1 MGIFDSLFNSTP
13 KKPSFPPLSLYNT
26 LGKEKQEFSLAPTAQ
41 QVRMYNCGPTV
52 YGRQHIGNLSA
63 AVFANTIRRVL
74 EMNGYSVK
82 QVINITDF
90 GHLSSDADEG
100 EDKMAKGLKKE
111 GKKFT
116 MENMHELATKYME
129 LYFEDIRMLDID
141 TEKVIFPRASDYV
154 PAMIAMIKTLEEKSY
169 AYATSDGVY
178 FDTARFQGYG
188 ALGGIDTANLKE
200 GARVAANPEKHN
212 PTDFALW
219 KFSAGHGGKN
229 LGWDSPWGK
238 GFPGWHLEC
247 SAMINSILG
256 KQIDIHTGGI
266 EHIATHHNNEIAQ
279 SEAVT
284 GKKPL
289 SRFWMHRAHI
299 QMGNAKI
306 AKSSGNVA
314 YLSDVIEKGIHPL
327 ALRYWFLTSH
337 YRQTSNFTW
346 EAVEA
351 AQTAFLRLHEKMND
365 VRAQQDIP
373 VLERFRTAF
382 IERLNDDLDTPGAIA
397 LLWET
402 IKDDS
407 IAPEQLKAIF
417 LFADE
422 ALGIGFKIPDER
434 LNAMLNSGET
444 ETRLDDLPNEIK
456 VLLEKRGDARAEKD
470 FKKADKLREELE
482 EKGYTVKDSPGGPQ
496 VFAKP

>member
-1 MGIFDSLFNSTP
+1 MGFFDSFFKTAAGVKSSSSLF
-13 KKPSFPPLSLYNT
+13 FYNT
-26 LGKEKQEFSLAPTAQ
+26 LAKENQELSIPATAQ
-41 QVRMYNCGPTV
+41 HVRMYNCGPTV

-90 GHLSSDADEG
+90 GHLSSDGDEG

-111 GKKFT
+111 GRKFT

-129 LYFEDIRMLDID
+129 LYFDDIKMLNID
-141 TEKVIFPRASDYV
+141 TEKIIFPRASDYV

-169 AYATSDGVY
+169 AYATSDGIY
-178 FDTARFQGYG
+178 FDTARFAGYG
-188 ALGGIDTANLKE
+188 ALGGIDTTTLKE
-200 GARVAANPEKHN
+200 GARVAARPEKHN
-212 PTDFALW
+212 PADFALW
-219 KFSAGHGGKN
+219 KFHKK

-266 EHIATHHNNEIAQ
+266 EHISTHHNNEIAQ
-279 SEAVT
+279 SEATT

-299 QMGNAKI
+299 QMENSKI

-314 YLSDVIEKGIHPL
+314 YLSDVIERGIHPL

-337 YRQTSNFTW
+337 YRQNSNFTW
-346 EAVEA
+346 DALQA
-351 AQTAFLRLHEKMND
+351 ANTAFLRLHQKMQD
-365 VRAQQDIP
+365 VRAVEVVNIP
-373 VLERFRTAF
+373 EKFRREFVERVS
-382 IERLNDDLDTPGAIA
+382 DDLDTSGAIA
-397 LLWET
+397 LVWDTVKDSSLSPSET
-402 IKDDS
+402 
-407 IAPEQLKAIF
+407 KAIL
-417 LFADE
+417 LFADG
-422 ALGIGFKIPDER
+422 ALGIGLTEPDEK
-434 LNAMLNSGET
+434 LSAMLAT
-444 ETRLDDLPNEIK
+444 EGGPAIKTTELPHEIQKLLDKRQKARKEKNYVEADRIRDEI
-456 VLLEKRGDARAEKD
+456 V
-470 FKKADKLREELE
+470 
-482 EKGYTVKDSPGGPQ
+482 EKGYSMEDSADGPK
-496 VFAKP
+496 VFKS

>member
-1 MGIFDSLFNSTP
+1 MGIFDSLFKRSDST
-13 KKPSFPPLSLYNT
+13 SAHPPLFLYNT
-26 LGKEKQEFSLAPTAQ
+26 LGKEKQQFTLSATAQ
-41 QVRMYNCGPTV
+41 HVRMYNCGPTV

-74 EMNGYSVK
+74 ELNGYSVK

-116 MENMHELATKYME
+116 MENMHELATKYMD
-129 LYFEDIRMLDID
+129 LYLEDIKMLDID
-141 TEKVIFPRASDYV
+141 TEKIIFPRASDYV

-169 AYATSDGVY
+169 AYQTSDGMY
-178 FDTARFQGYG
+178 FDTAQLPDYG
-188 ALGGIDTANLKE
+188 ALGGIDVEHLKE
-200 GARVAANPEKHN
+200 GARVTANPEKRN

-219 KFSAGHGGKN
+219 KFNKK

-266 EHIATHHNNEIAQ
+266 EHISTHHNNEIAQ
-279 SEAVT
+279 SEAAT

-299 QMGNAKI
+299 QMGNSKI

-346 EAVEA
+346 EALSA
-351 AQTAFLRLHEKMND
+351 AETAFFRIHEKMNIVRSTED
-365 VRAQQDIP
+365 VELPEPFRSAFS
-373 VLERFRTAF
+373 ER
-382 IERLNDDLDTPGAIA
+382 INDDLDTAGAIA
-397 LLWET
+397 ELWKAMNNESYS
-402 IKDDS
+402 D
-407 IAPEQLKAIF
+407 AQRKAIL
-417 LFADE
+417 LFADTV
-422 ALGIGFKIPDER
+422 LGIGLNNPDEKLKVR
-434 LNAMLNSGET
+434 LASVEKSV
-444 ETRLDDLPNEIK
+444 RLDDLPDDVK
-456 VLLEKRGDARAEKD
+456 KLLEERGDARAQKD
-470 FKKADKLREELE
+470 FEKADELREKLD
-482 EKGYTVKDSPGGPQ
+482 EKGYMIKDSADGPE
-496 VFAKP
+496 VFSK